1 MTNHQTKKVRDRKR
15 RRFEHLGG
23 VTDSAIMET
32 ICEYKT

>member
-1 MTNHQTKKVRDRKR
+1 MTNLQTKKVHDRKR

-32 ICEYKT
+32 TCKHKT